1 MENEEL
7 DAVKKQLTAM
17 KKIELTGFTNTEAAT
32 AYFQEKEAILEG
44 IVKTLEAVGAQGAT
58 ETEALKSTVKALRDE
73 LKGQAANPRELS
85 RRDLLYGLGKGIAAA
100 WAGNH
105 KALADLSFSP
115 NLKAAENWTNPRDV
129 SWSEKGWSI
138 AEKAPLGAPMG
149 NMATNDQ
156 YLINPIYETEIMQD
170 AAKKSVMMSLV
181 RHRPMLGPSIFLPT
195 RERGGVQLHWL
206 TAYGQQITGS
216 KPQGAQRVELK
227 AYTLA
232 GFIPWYDEFEED
244 VFVDLGA
251 IFIDEFSDAYGQEFD
266 RQCLLA
272 DDDPFTGAMATAGI
286 ATVTLG
292 SHDIA
297 DLTWK
302 DFRDAVYKVPAEERK
317 DCAWFLNETVLSH
330 IANIEDADGR
340 PIWRR
345 PMEAMP
351 GKLDLYP
358 YHEVSI
364 LPQLADIG
372 ADTAFAIF
380 MNPKRIQHGDRKGI
394 EIKKFDQTTESMEY
408 GELFLR
414 FRKRDGFLVARP
426 AGNMVVLQTGKAPV
440 SGGGSGGS

>member
-1 MENEEL
+1 MGNEEL
-7 DAVKKQLTAM
+7 EAVKKQLAAM
-17 KKIELTGFTNTEAAT
+17 KKIELTGFTNTETAT
-32 AYFQEKEAILEG
+32 AYFKEKETILEG
-44 IVKTLEAVGAQGAT
+44 IVKTLETVTAQGT
-58 ETEALKSTVKALRDE
+58 SEVEALKSTVKSLRDE
-73 LKGQAANPRELS
+73 LKGRAANPRELS
-85 RRDLLYGLGKGIAAA
+85 RRELLYSLGKGIAAA

-129 SWSEKGWSI
+129 SWGEKGWNI
-138 AEKAPLGAPMG
+138 VEKAPLGSPMG
-149 NMATNDQ
+149 NIATNDQ
-156 YLINPIYETEIMQD
+156 YLINPIYETEIMTD
-170 AAKKSVMMSLV
+170 AAKKSVMMGLV
-181 RHRPMLGPSIFLPT
+181 RHRPMMGPSIFLPT
-195 RERGGVQLHWL
+195 RNRGGVELHWL

-244 VFVDLGA
+244 VFTDLGS
-251 IFIDEFSDAYGQEFD
+251 IFLEEFTESYGQEFD

-272 DDDPFTGAMATAGI
+272 DEDPFTGAMKADGVT
-286 ATVTLG
+286 TVTLD
-292 SHDIA
+292 SADIG

-317 DCAWFLNETVLSH
+317 DCSWFLNETVLNH

-340 PIWRR
+340 PIWRK

-364 LPQLADIG
+364 MPQLADIG
-372 ADTAFAIF
+372 ADTPFAVF

-394 EIKKFDQTTESMEY
+394 EIKKFDQTTESMQY

-414 FRKRDGFLVARP
+414 FRKRDGFLVTRP
-426 AGNMVVLQTGKAPV
+426 AGNMVILKTKAA
-440 SGGGSGGS
+440 SGGGGGSSGG

>member
-1 MENEEL
+1 
-7 DAVKKQLTAM
+7 
-17 KKIELTGFTNTEAAT
+17 
-32 AYFQEKEAILEG
+32 
-44 IVKTLEAVGAQGAT
+44 
-58 ETEALKSTVKALRDE
+58 
-73 LKGQAANPRELS
+73 
-85 RRDLLYGLGKGIAAA
+85 
-100 WAGNH
+100 
-105 KALADLSFSP
+105 LSFSP

-129 SWSEKGWSI
+129 SWGEKGWSVS
-138 AEKAPLGAPMG
+138 EKAALGSPMG

-170 AAKKSVMMSLV
+170 AAKKSVMMNLV

-244 VFVDLGA
+244 VFIDLGA
-251 IFIDEFSDAYGQEFD
+251 MFIDEFTEVDGQEFD
-266 RQCLLA
+266 KQCLLA
-272 DDDPFTGAMATAGI
+272 DDDPFTGAMA
-286 ATVTLG
+286 ATGVVTVAIG
-292 SHDIA
+292 SADIQ

-317 DCAWFLNETVLSH
+317 DCAWFLHETLLNH

-345 PMEAMP
+345 PTEAMP

-372 ADTAFAIF
+372 PDSPFAIF

-394 EIKKFDQTTESMEY
+394 EIKKFDQTTESMQY
-408 GELFLR
+408 AELFLR
-414 FRKRDGFLVARP
+414 FRKRDGFLVTRP
-426 AGNMVVLQTGKAPV
+426 AKNMVMLKTKA
-440 SGGGSGGS
+440 SSQQ